1 MDAFRTQ
8 RKLALGDAA
17 DFREAVTGHLA
28 ERGGFFQGD
37 GASVARRLSRLFA
50 KGTIGAAVVAIL
62 LAGPGFFADDP
73 AETVSPQTE
82 VTHAPSGCGDGMC
95 RLR

>member
-17 DFREAVTGHLA
+17 DFREAVNGHLA
-28 ERGGFFQGD
+28 ERGRFFQGD
-37 GASVARRLSRLFA
+37 GASVARRLSRLLV
-50 KGTIGAAVVAIL
+50 KGAAGAALVAIL
-62 LAGPGFFADDP
+62 LVGPGFLTDDP
-73 AETVSPQTE
+73 AKTALPRTE
-82 VTHAPSGCGDGMC
+82 ATHAPPGCEGGMC